1 MYCPHC
7 GNQLGGQVT
16 FCPYCG
22 QRVTAEPEPDASA
35 QPTAAYPEATAQY
48 PAQAAYQQQVGQGAG
63 QGPADATQQQ
73 PVDAAQQPAADAAPQ
88 GQGQKKGPSVVNVV
102 LAAVAIVA
110 VLALVLVVTG
120 VVDVGGSAATEDQ
133 ATEAADDATD
143 ADATDTDASADT
155 GSADVT
161 ADDADDASADATDA
175 TDATSDDATST
186 GLGVGSATGL
196 TSAEEVMS
204 TLTDAYELLFTEYGS
219 DDYESVVYDFVVT
232 YLGLM
237 PDGVL
242 SAIAPYLDCESADDL
257 YDYYFEIFY
266 DYLDGSLDEYLDYL
280 DGLGIDLY
288 MEIDEELDADD
299 LEDLEDEFSYY
310 CGTDCDVQSG
320 YETEIFMTLQ
330 YGSETD
336 TESLGDDFLVLC
348 IDGSWYL
355 WVD

>member
-35 QPTAAYPEATAQY
+35 QPTSAYPKATAQY
-48 PAQAAYQQQVGQGAG
+48 PAQVAYQQQAGQGAG
-63 QGPADATQQQ
+63 QGPADVTQQQ
-73 PVDAAQQPAADAAPQ
+73 PEVAAAPQ
-88 GQGQKKGPSVVNVV
+88 GQGAKKGPSVVNVV
-102 LAAVAIVA
+102 LATVAIVA

-133 ATEAADDATD
+133 TTETADEATDDAD
-143 ADATDTDASADT
+143 EADASADT
-155 GSADVT
+155 GSADAT
-161 ADDADDASADATDA
+161 ADGADDATSATDA
-175 TDATSDDATST
+175 TTDADDSAST

-242 SAIAPYLDCESADDL
+242 SAIAPYLDCESADDF

-299 LEDLEDEFSYY
+299 LGDLEDEFSYY